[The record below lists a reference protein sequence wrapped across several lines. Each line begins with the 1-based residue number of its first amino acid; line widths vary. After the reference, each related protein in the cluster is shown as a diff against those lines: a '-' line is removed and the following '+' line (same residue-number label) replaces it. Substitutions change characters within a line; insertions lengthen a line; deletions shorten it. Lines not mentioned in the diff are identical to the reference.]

1 MSNKSV
7 ALEKVRFMRYKPIPV
22 MKTEFSLW
30 SFSHKEK
37 PVFITENP
45 VLIAGIPVM
54 KTGFSLWEKLHR
66 EKEAITLYQNKSEI
80 LYNVGILT
88 SCCTVFWIAF
98 MNFWNGIS
106 DLIFLINTFFL
117 QSKLDFQ
124 KKILPQPWRLCGAEN
139 IEYSGSLFH
148 PDSCSV
154 WNLLVFVHCGT
165 VWRVATLQHWW
176 CRKLSSHIYS
186 AASRQ
191 HQEPSIINF
200 SRGWRIRPQFFSHE
214 DTS

>member
-106 DLIFLINTFFL
+106 DLIFLINTFFCRVSL
-117 QSKLDFQ
+117 IFRKKYCHNLGDFVEQ
-124 KKILPQPWRLCGAEN
+124 KTLNTVARYFIQIHVLFEIFWFLFIVAPFEEWLLYSTDGAVN
-139 IEYSGSLFH
+139 YRAIS
-148 PDSCSV
+148 
-154 WNLLVFVHCGT
+154 
-165 VWRVATLQHWW
+165 TLQLQGNI
-176 CRKLSSHIYS
+176 KSPLS
-186 AASRQ
+186 
-191 HQEPSIINF
+191 
-200 SRGWRIRPQFFSHE
+200 
-214 DTS
+214 

>member
-1 MSNKSV
+1 
-7 ALEKVRFMRYKPIPV
+7 

-30 SFSHKEK
+30 SFSHREK
-37 PVFITENP
+37 PIFITENP

-66 EKEAITLYQNKSEI
+66 EKEAIRLYQNKSEI

-124 KKILPQPWRLCGAEN
+124 KETLPQPWRLCGAEN
-139 IEYSGSLFH
+139 IEYSGLLFH

-165 VWRVATLQHWW
+165 VWRVATLQHCLEPGW

-191 HQEPSIINF
+191 HQEPSISKFFTGLTDSSTIF
-200 SRGWRIRPQFFSHE
+200 FTWRYIIVDCIGVLLFA
-214 DTS
+214 